1 MSAFRDALPDDATRA
16 RYDQA
21 VNKAGDVLAAA
32 RRKRDETY
40 AREGAIAVA
49 RAAYVPGGPS
59 VEELA
64 AGYERLAQQA
74 RQARTAA

>member
-1 MSAFRDALPDDATRA
+1 MSAFRDSLSPGARP

-21 VNKAGDVLAAA
+21 IGEAAEVFAAA
-32 RRKRDETY
+32 RRKRDDLY
-40 AREGAIAVA
+40 AAGGAEAVA

-59 VEELA
+59 IEELA

-74 RQARTAA
+74 RKRPKAA

>member
-1 MSAFRDALPDDATRA
+1 MSSFRDSLSPEARP

-21 VNKAGDVLAAA
+21 IGAAAEVFAAA
-32 RRKRDETY
+32 RRKRDELY
-40 AREGAIAVA
+40 AAGGAEAVA

-64 AGYERLAQQA
+64 AGYERLAHQA
-74 RQARTAA
+74 RQRKAAA